1 MLGFVEMPTF
11 CAFRNF
17 DGITARNLNN
27 EGPSTVARNKEGSL
41 DLALNARIV
50 FRQLTTGNVTV
61 VRIETRSFFFFFFCL
76 QIAYKFIHRLMWS
89 YVDVGRNPEFRL
101 SA

>member
-1 MLGFVEMPTF
+1 MLGFVEMPT
-11 CAFRNF
+11 FRNF

-27 EGPSTVARNKEGSL
+27 EGHSTVARNKEGSL

-61 VRIETRSFFFFFFCL
+61 VRIETRSFFLFFL
-76 QIAYKFIHRLMWS
+76 PTNLFI
-89 YVDVGRNPEFRL
+89 V
-101 SA
+101 

>member
-11 CAFRNF
+11 CAFCNF

-27 EGPSTVARNKEGSL
+27 EGPSTVARNKESSL
-41 DLALNARIV
+41 DLALDARVV

-61 VRIETRSFFFFFFCL
+61 VRIETRDPYFFL
-76 QIAYKFIHRLMWS
+76 PTNLFI
-89 YVDVGRNPEFRL
+89 V
-101 SA
+101 